1 MRRFSRSGFA
11 LLSTAFALLLTT
23 LVAPAP
29 AAAIDLGAGA
39 EVAARY
45 KVRFAAEN
53 GSRVS
58 GNGQIVVRAGVGVD
72 LGDGLNA
79 DLAVEADASFQLK
92 GLKPNTRYS
101 VVIVGDSAAGVSLT
115 NVCSFET
122 SGGGRSGLAQ
132 GGCAT
137 TVAGLATVDAVS
149 MHEGGPEG
157 QLVARARVSGSIG
170 IELGLG
176 LGL

>member
-1 MRRFSRSGFA
+1 MRRFSRSGLA

-23 LVAPAP
+23 LVAPAS
-29 AAAIDLGAGA
+29 AAAIDLGADAAVG
-39 EVAARY
+39 ARY
-45 KVRFAAEN
+45 NVRFAAEN

-58 GNGQIVVRAGVGVD
+58 GNGQIVVRTSAEVD

-79 DLAVEADASFQLK
+79 DLAVAADASFQVK

-101 VVIVGDSAAGVSLT
+101 VVIAGDSAAGASLT
-115 NVCSFET
+115 SVCSFET
-122 SGGGRSGLAQ
+122 GGGGRSGLVQ

-137 TVAGLATVDAVS
+137 TVAGLATVNAVTL
-149 MHEGGPEG
+149 HEGGLDG
-157 QLVARARVSGSIG
+157 QLVARVSASIG
-170 IELGLG
+170 IDLGLG